1 MDNKPYDS
9 AFKDLADADVEAL
22 LRLIGALPPGA
33 DVRPLRPEI
42 SAPALATDQPYEVIT
57 ATDHYIAH
65 LEAQTRWKANVPDRV
80 VRYEAIFWINKQ
92 LPVHTY
98 VLVFISDG
106 MPDNPPN
113 RCLVKAGD
121 LTLISEFTIVRF
133 WELSAADALAQNNE
147 NLLPFIP
154 LMRGGGE
161 QIEQCAQ
168 ALGQIE
174 NETRQ
179 RALSIHFVSMGS
191 LRYNRENLIQLLGRT
206 TMIPERILRET
217 PYIQSIMA
225 EGREEGREEGQHQAV
240 VELLLVAIGKRFPG
254 LDFKADVERVP
265 DTEVLK
271 QLFVELDQIPD
282 VNALRQRLAALT
294 PIRQP

>member
-225 EGREEGREEGQHQAV
+225 EGREEGQHQAV

>member
-1 MDNKPYDS
+1 MGGQCAGS
-9 AFKDLADADVEAL
+9 S
-22 LRLIGALPPGA
+22 R
-33 DVRPLRPEI
+33 
-42 SAPALATDQPYEVIT
+42 Q
-57 ATDHYIAH
+57 
-65 LEAQTRWKANVPDRV
+65 
-80 VRYEAIFWINKQ
+80 
-92 LPVHTY
+92 
-98 VLVFISDG
+98 
-106 MPDNPPN
+106 N

-133 WELSAADALAQNNE
+133 WELSAAEALAQNNE

-191 LRYNRENLIQLLGRT
+191 LRYNRETLIQLLGRT

-217 PYIQSIMA
+217 PYIQSIM
-225 EGREEGREEGQHQAV
+225 
-240 VELLLVAIGKRFPG
+240 I
-254 LDFKADVERVP
+254 DVERVP
-265 DTEVLK
+265 DTEALK
-271 QLFVELDQIPD
+271 ELFLELDQISD
-282 VNALRQRLAALT
+282 ADALRQRLAALA